1 MALSYPYSEQSEKA
15 ALGAM
20 LMSEE
25 SVILAMS
32 SLDIEDFYVPS
43 NRITFKA
50 IKKVYE
56 RKVAVDVTT
65 VTDELVA
72 MNELDNVGGVA
83 QLVALTEGVLTTN
96 IQYYVD
102 IIREKTNLRSFVD
115 LINKV
120 SEDFQDSG
128 IENSSE
134 YLDNVERQIT
144 AISRN
149 RKVGEFQTS
158 EEVVKRINE
167 RFYRDS
173 VRTKRIGGVESGYK
187 DLDKITD
194 GFQKGDMVI
203 LAARPSMGK
212 TALALNLVVNAARIE
227 RKPVA
232 VFSLEMPAEAIVQ
245 RMISASAN
253 VNSDSIRTMNFST
266 DEIVRFEDGLKKV
279 ANYEIYI
286 DDTPG
291 ARLMDIQTK
300 ARKLKSQR
308 PELAM
313 VVIDYL
319 NLITLGRVSKNDN
332 RQQEVSEISRG
343 IKALARELE
352 LPVIC
357 LAQLSRGVEKR
368 QQNRRPI
375 LSDLRESGAIEQD
388 ADIVMFIHREDYYEV
403 TDESYNKD
411 TSAAELILSKHRN
424 GPTGIV
430 SLMFLKQFSLFNS
443 ALKEYN
449 KDPK

>member
-1 MALSYPYSEQSEKA
+1 MALQYPYSQQSENA

-25 SVILAMS
+25 AAILAMS
-32 SLDIEDFYVPS
+32 SLDVSDFFTS
-43 NRITFKA
+43 NNRIIFQA
-50 IKKVYE
+50 IKKVYD
-56 RKVAVDVTT
+56 RQVAIDITT

-72 MNELDNVGGVA
+72 MQELDNVGGVA
-83 QLVALTEGVLTTN
+83 GLVALTEGVLTTN
-96 IQYYVD
+96 IQYYID
-102 IIREKTNLRSFVD
+102 ILREKTNLRSFID

-120 SEDFQDSG
+120 STDFQDKTVDDSG
-128 IENSSE
+128 E

-149 RKVGEFQTS
+149 RRVGEFQTS

-173 VRTKRIGGVESGYK
+173 VRTKRIGGVESGYR

-212 TALALNLVVNAARIE
+212 TALALNLVINAARIE
-227 RKPVA
+227 QKPVA
-232 VFSLEMPAEAIVQ
+232 VFSLEMPADAIVQ
-245 RMISASAN
+245 RMISASSN
-253 VNSDSIRTMNFST
+253 VNSDAIKTMNFT
-266 DEIVRFEDGLKKV
+266 ADEIVRFEDGLKKV

-313 VVIDYL
+313 IVIDYL

-352 LPVIC
+352 IPVIC

-403 TDESYNKD
+403 SDESYNKD
-411 TSAAELILSKHRN
+411 TSAAELIISKHRN
-424 GPTGIV
+424 GPTGII

-443 ALKEYN
+443 ALKDFN
-449 KDPK
+449 KEAK

>member
-1 MALSYPYSEQSEKA
+1 MALQYPYSEQSEKA

-25 SVILAMS
+25 AVILAMS
-32 SLDIEDFYVPS
+32 SLDVSDFFTS
-43 NRITFKA
+43 NNRLIFQA
-50 IKKVYE
+50 IKKVYD
-56 RKVAVDVTT
+56 RQVAIDITT

-72 MNELDNVGGVA
+72 MKELDNVGGVA
-83 QLVALTEGVLTTN
+83 GLVGLTEGVLTTN
-96 IQYYVD
+96 IQYYID
-102 IIREKTNLRSFVD
+102 ILREKTNLRSFID

-120 SEDFQDSG
+120 SSDFQDKVVDDSG
-128 IENSSE
+128 E

-149 RKVGEFQTS
+149 RRVGEFQTS

-173 VRTKRIGGVESGYK
+173 VRTKRIGGVESGYR
-187 DLDKITD
+187 DLDKVTD

-212 TALALNLVVNAARIE
+212 TALALNFVINAARIE
-227 RKPVA
+227 QKPIA
-232 VFSLEMPAEAIVQ
+232 VFSLEMPADAIVQ
-245 RMISASAN
+245 RMISASSN
-253 VNSDSIRTMNFST
+253 VNSDSIKTMNFSA

-352 LPVIC
+352 IPVIC

-403 TDESYNKD
+403 SDESYNKD
-411 TSAAELILSKHRN
+411 TSAAELIISKHRN
-424 GPTGIV
+424 GPTGIIQ
-430 SLMFLKQFSLFNS
+430 LMFLKQFSLFNS
-443 ALKEYN
+443 ALKEFN
-449 KDPK
+449 KDNN

>member
-32 SLDIEDFYVPS
+32 SLDVEDFYVPN
-43 NRITFKA
+43 NRLIFQA
-50 IKKVYE
+50 VKKVYD
-56 RKVAVDVTT
+56 RQVAIDVTT

-96 IQYYVD
+96 IQYYID
-102 IIREKTNLRSFVD
+102 IIREKTNLRAFVD

-120 SEDFQDSG
+120 SLDFQDSG
-128 IENSSE
+128 IEDSSE

-173 VRTKRIGGVESGYK
+173 VRTKRIGGVESGYR

-212 TALALNLVVNAARIE
+212 TALALNLVINAARIE
-227 RKPVA
+227 QKPIA

-253 VNSDSIRTMNFST
+253 VNSDSIKTMNFTT

-308 PELAM
+308 PDLAM

-403 TDESYNKD
+403 SDESYNKD
-411 TSAAELILSKHRN
+411 TSSAELILSKHRN

-430 SLMFLKQFSLFNS
+430 NLMFLKQFSLFNS

-449 KDPK
+449 KDSN

>member
-1 MALSYPYSEQSEKA
+1 MALQYPYSEQSEKA

-25 SVILAMS
+25 AVILAMS
-32 SLDIEDFYVPS
+32 SLDVSDFFTS
-43 NRITFKA
+43 NNRLIFQA
-50 IKKVYE
+50 IKKVYD
-56 RKVAVDVTT
+56 RQVAIDITT

-72 MNELDNVGGVA
+72 MKELDNVGGVA
-83 QLVALTEGVLTTN
+83 GLVGLTEGVLTTN
-96 IQYYVD
+96 IQYYID
-102 IIREKTNLRSFVD
+102 ILREKTNLRSFID

-120 SEDFQDSG
+120 SSDFQDKVVDDSG
-128 IENSSE
+128 E

-149 RKVGEFQTS
+149 RRVGEFQTS

-173 VRTKRIGGVESGYK
+173 VKTKRIGGVESGYR
-187 DLDKITD
+187 DLDKVTD

-212 TALALNLVVNAARIE
+212 TALALNFVINAARIE
-227 RKPVA
+227 QKPIA
-232 VFSLEMPAEAIVQ
+232 VFSLEMPADAIVQ
-245 RMISASAN
+245 RMISASSN
-253 VNSDSIRTMNFST
+253 VNSDSIKTMNFSA

-352 LPVIC
+352 IPVIC

-403 TDESYNKD
+403 SDESYNKD
-411 TSAAELILSKHRN
+411 TSAAELIISKHRN
-424 GPTGIV
+424 GPTGIIQ
-430 SLMFLKQFSLFNS
+430 LMFLKQFSLFNS
-443 ALKEYN
+443 ALKEFN
-449 KDPK
+449 KDNN

>member
-1 MALSYPYSEQSEKA
+1 MALKYPSSDQSEKA

-25 SVILAMS
+25 AVILGMS
-32 SLDIEDFYVPS
+32 SLAVADFYTPN
-43 NRITFKA
+43 NRLIFQA
-50 IKKVYE
+50 IKKVYD
-56 RKVAVDVTT
+56 RQVAVDITT

-72 MNELDNVGGVA
+72 MKELDNIGGVA
-83 QLVALTEGVLTTN
+83 YLVALTEGVLTTN
-96 IQYYVD
+96 IQYYID

-120 SEDFQDSG
+120 SVDFQDAVDDSG
-128 IENSSE
+128 E
-134 YLDNVERQIT
+134 YLDNIERQIT

-149 RKVGEFQTS
+149 RRVGEFQTS

-173 VRTKRIGGVESGYK
+173 VRTKRISGVESGYR

-203 LAARPSMGK
+203 VAARPSMGK
-212 TALALNLVVNAARIE
+212 SALAFNFAINAARIE
-227 RKPVA
+227 QKPIA

-245 RMISASAN
+245 RMISASSN
-253 VNSDSIRTMNFST
+253 VNSDSIRTMNFTS

-308 PELAM
+308 PELSLII
-313 VVIDYL
+313 IDYL
-319 NLITLGRVSKNDN
+319 NLITLGRISKNDN

-352 LPVIC
+352 IPVIC

-403 TDESYNKD
+403 SDESYNKD
-411 TSAAELILSKHRN
+411 TSAAELIISKHRN

-430 SLMFLKQFSLFNS
+430 NLMFLKQFSLFNS
-443 ALKEYN
+443 ALKDFN
-449 KDPK
+449 KEAK

>member
-56 RKVAVDVTT
+56 RKVAVDITT

-72 MNELDNVGGVA
+72 MNEIENVGGVA

-96 IQYYVD
+96 IQYYID

-144 AISRN
+144 TISRN

-167 RFYRDS
+167 RFYRDQ
-173 VRTKRIGGVESGYK
+173 VRTKRISGVESGYR

-194 GFQKGDMVI
+194 GFQK
-203 LAARPSMGK
+203 
-212 TALALNLVVNAARIE
+212 
-227 RKPVA
+227 
-232 VFSLEMPAEAIVQ
+232 
-245 RMISASAN
+245 
-253 VNSDSIRTMNFST
+253 
-266 DEIVRFEDGLKKV
+266 
-279 ANYEIYI
+279 
-286 DDTPG
+286 
-291 ARLMDIQTK
+291 
-300 ARKLKSQR
+300 
-308 PELAM
+308 
-313 VVIDYL
+313 
-319 NLITLGRVSKNDN
+319 
-332 RQQEVSEISRG
+332 
-343 IKALARELE
+343 
-352 LPVIC
+352 
-357 LAQLSRGVEKR
+357 
-368 QQNRRPI
+368 
-375 LSDLRESGAIEQD
+375 
-388 ADIVMFIHREDYYEV
+388 
-403 TDESYNKD
+403 
-411 TSAAELILSKHRN
+411 
-424 GPTGIV
+424 
-430 SLMFLKQFSLFNS
+430 
-443 ALKEYN
+443 
-449 KDPK
+449 

>member
-1 MALSYPYSEQSEKA
+1 
-15 ALGAM
+15 
-20 LMSEE
+20 
-25 SVILAMS
+25 
-32 SLDIEDFYVPS
+32 
-43 NRITFKA
+43 
-50 IKKVYE
+50 
-56 RKVAVDVTT
+56 
-65 VTDELVA
+65 
-72 MNELDNVGGVA
+72 
-83 QLVALTEGVLTTN
+83 
-96 IQYYVD
+96 
-102 IIREKTNLRSFVD
+102 
-115 LINKV
+115 
-120 SEDFQDSG
+120 
-128 IENSSE
+128 
-134 YLDNVERQIT
+134 
-144 AISRN
+144 
-149 RKVGEFQTS
+149 
-158 EEVVKRINE
+158 
-167 RFYRDS
+167 
-173 VRTKRIGGVESGYK
+173 
-187 DLDKITD
+187 
-194 GFQKGDMVI
+194 
-203 LAARPSMGK
+203 
-212 TALALNLVVNAARIE
+212 
-227 RKPVA
+227 
-232 VFSLEMPAEAIVQ
+232 
-245 RMISASAN
+245 MISASAN
-253 VNSDSIRTMNFST
+253 VNSDSIKTMNFTT

-308 PELAM
+308 PELAL

-403 TDESYNKD
+403 SDESYNKD
-411 TSAAELILSKHRN
+411 TSSAELIISKHRN

-430 SLMFLKQFSLFNS
+430 NLMFLKQFSLFNS

>member
-227 RKPVA
+227 RKPIA

-253 VNSDSIRTMNFST
+253 VNSDSIRTMNFTT

-411 TSAAELILSKHRN
+411 TSSAELILSKHRN

>member
-72 MNELDNVGGVA
+72 LNELDNVGGVA

-227 RKPVA
+227 RKPIA

-253 VNSDSIRTMNFST
+253 VNSDSIRTMNFTT

-411 TSAAELILSKHRN
+411 TSSAELILSKHRN